1 MLRDLGSLG
10 AVVGGEIFFSMGE
23 SYIQLSNISEEPP
36 KTFQIVQKLEFF
48 YQAYAPGE
56 ITFASHPKS
65 LPSPRGF
72 PNLLD
77 KLETK
82 ARSGSIL
89 KLCGHD
95 FFLRFC
101 GGGGGFISLLCSN
114 LGGNIPIHWKE
125 EKKIGFSKM
134 ICLGG
139 EIELHNLNVDFY
151 NF

>member
-1 MLRDLGSLG
+1 
-10 AVVGGEIFFSMGE
+10 MGE

-48 YQAYAPGE
+48 YQAFALGQ

-65 LPSPRGF
+65 FPSPRGF
-72 PNLLD
+72 PNLD

-82 ARSGSIL
+82 ARTGSVL

-95 FFLRFC
+95 FPWRFW
-101 GGGGGFISLLCSN
+101 GGVGGFIALLCSN
-114 LGGNIPIHWKE
+114 LGGNIPIHWRQ
-125 EKKIGFSKM
+125 EKKIGFNKM
-134 ICLGG
+134 ICLVGKIG
-139 EIELHNLNVDFY
+139 LHNLNVDFY